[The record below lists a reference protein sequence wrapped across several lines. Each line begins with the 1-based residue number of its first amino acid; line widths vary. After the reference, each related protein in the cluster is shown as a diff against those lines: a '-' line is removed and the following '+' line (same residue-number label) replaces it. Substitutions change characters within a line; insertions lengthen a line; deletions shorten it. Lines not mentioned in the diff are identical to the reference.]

1 MYTTRA
7 FHLGTLGRGND
18 DNSWFLT
25 PQKDNTEKMFQE
37 DYFNVSWETHSEHVR
52 GILREM
58 RTSNDF
64 TDVTIICSDQ
74 IEVNAHRN
82 ILSAFSPTFRR
93 IFLLDKCMNNPV
105 IYLRGIR
112 SEDIEPIL
120 QFIYLGETTIQQN
133 RVQEFLT
140 VAKELEIKDLVN
152 IVDAS
157 GTVSKKVNN
166 EFLRNVEGSDTFPP
180 KPKYQNEKNDES
192 YLGWLP
198 LKDTF
203 ENAEDSSP
211 KNMRRHPDRSSLKV
225 MKKRY
230 ACDQCEFKS
239 NVKERLQRHI
249 QSEHEPPVKYSWGVG
264 VVWKQ

>member
-1 MYTTRA
+1 
-7 FHLGTLGRGND
+7 
-18 DNSWFLT
+18 
-25 PQKDNTEKMFQE
+25 MFQE
-37 DYFNVSWETHSEHVR
+37 DYFNVSWETHSEHVK
-52 GILREM
+52 GMLHEM

-93 IFLLDKCMNNPV
+93 ILLLDKCMNNNNPV
-105 IYLRGIR
+105 IYLRGIQ

-152 IVDAS
+152 ILDAS
-157 GTVSKKVNN
+157 GTVLKKEKN
-166 EFLRNVEGSDTFPP
+166 ELLRNVQGNDTFPP
-180 KPKYQNEKNDES
+180 KYQNEENNES

-198 LKDTF
+198 LRDTF
-203 ENAEDSSP
+203 ENVEDSGPTST
-211 KNMRRHPDRSSLKV
+211 RRQPDRSSLKV
-225 MKKRY
+225 MKKRH
-230 ACDQCEFKS
+230 ACDQCEFRS

>member
-1 MYTTRA
+1 M
-7 FHLGTLGRGND
+7 GTLGRRND
-18 DNSWFLT
+18 DNSWFFT

-93 IFLLDKCMNNPV
+93 ILLLDKCMNNPV

-166 EFLRNVEGSDTFPP
+166 ELLRNVEGSDTFPP
-180 KPKYQNEKNDES
+180 KSKYQNEKNDES

-203 ENAEDSSP
+203 ENVEDSSP

-225 MKKRY
+225 MKKRH
-230 ACDQCEFKS
+230 ACNHCEFKS

>member
-1 MYTTRA
+1 
-7 FHLGTLGRGND
+7 
-18 DNSWFLT
+18 
-25 PQKDNTEKMFQE
+25 MFQE
-37 DYFNVSWETHSEHVR
+37 DYFNVSLGTHSEHVK
-52 GILREM
+52 GMLREM

-93 IFLLDKCMNNPV
+93 ILLLDKCMNNPV
-105 IYLRGIR
+105 IYLRGIQ

-152 IVDAS
+152 ILDAS
-157 GTVSKKVNN
+157 VTVSKKEKN
-166 EFLRNVEGSDTFPP
+166 ELLRNVQGSDTFPL
-180 KPKYQNEKNDES
+180 KSQDEKNNES

-203 ENAEDSSP
+203 ENVEDSSP
-211 KNMRRHPDRSSLKV
+211 TNMRRQPDRSSLKV
-225 MKKRY
+225 MKKRH
-230 ACDQCEFKS
+230 ACDQCEFRS

-249 QSEHEPPVKYSWGVG
+249 QSEHEPQPPVKYSWGVG

>member
-1 MYTTRA
+1 
-7 FHLGTLGRGND
+7 
-18 DNSWFLT
+18 
-25 PQKDNTEKMFQE
+25 MFQK
-37 DYFNVSWETHSEHVR
+37 DYFNVSWGTHSEHVK
-52 GILREM
+52 GMLNEM
-58 RTSNDF
+58 RTSNYF

-82 ILSAFSPTFRR
+82 IVSAFSPTFRR
-93 IFLLDKCMNNPV
+93 ILLLDKCMNNPV
-105 IYLRGIR
+105 IYLRGIQ
-112 SEDIEPIL
+112 SEDIKPIL

-152 IVDAS
+152 ILDAS
-157 GTVSKKVNN
+157 GTGSKKVEN
-166 EFLRNVEGSDTFPP
+166 ELLRKVQGSDTFPP
-180 KPKYQNEKNDES
+180 KYQNEKNNES

-203 ENAEDSSP
+203 ENVEDSSP
-211 KNMRRHPDRSSLKV
+211 TSMRRQPDRSSLKV
-225 MKKRY
+225 MKKRH
-230 ACDQCEFKS
+230 ACDQCEFRS
-239 NVKERLQRHI
+239 NLKERLQRHI